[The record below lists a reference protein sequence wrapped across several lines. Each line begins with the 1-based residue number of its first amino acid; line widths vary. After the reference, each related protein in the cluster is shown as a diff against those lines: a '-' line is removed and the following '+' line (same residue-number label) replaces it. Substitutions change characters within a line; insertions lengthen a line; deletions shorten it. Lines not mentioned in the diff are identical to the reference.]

1 MKGIEMINE
10 EGTESLKEDFS
21 NYYGQDWKVFELENV
36 LFYGPRSVFR
46 SDLEP
51 GQYAQIYGL
60 VQDAKEQVLTTYL
73 DGSMV
78 VDHFEFKPNLIQK
91 IVMKIFKIG

>member
-1 MKGIEMINE
+1 MINE
-10 EGTESLKEDFS
+10 QGTELLKENFS
-21 NYYGQDWKVFELENV
+21 NYYGQEWKVFELEKL
-36 LFYGPRSVFR
+36 LFYGRRSVFR

-51 GQYAQIYGL
+51 GQYAQIHGL

-73 DGSMV
+73 NGSMV

>member
-1 MKGIEMINE
+1 MINE
-10 EGTESLKEDFS
+10 QGTELLKENFS
-21 NYYGQDWKVFELENV
+21 NYYGQEWKVFELEKV

-60 VQDAKEQVLTTYL
+60 VQDEKEQMLTTYL
-73 DGSMV
+73 KGSMV
-78 VDHFEFKPNLIQK
+78 VYHFEFKPNLIQK

>member
-1 MKGIEMINE
+1 MINE
-10 EGTESLKEDFS
+10 EGTELLKKNFS
-21 NYYGQDWKVFELENV
+21 NYYGQEWKVFELENL

-46 SDLEP
+46 SDLES
-51 GQYAQIYGL
+51 GKYTQIYGL
-60 VQDAKEQVLTTYL
+60 VQDAKEQILTTYL
-73 DGSMV
+73 NGSMV

>member
-1 MKGIEMINE
+1 MINE
-10 EGTESLKEDFS
+10 EGTESLKENFS
-21 NYYGQDWKVFELENV
+21 NYYGQEWKVFELENV

-51 GQYAQIYGL
+51 GQYAQIHGL

-73 DGSMV
+73 NGSMV

>member
-1 MKGIEMINE
+1 MINE

-21 NYYGQDWKVFELENV
+21 NYYGQEFKVFELEKV

-73 DGSMV
+73 NGSMV

>member
-1 MKGIEMINE
+1 MINE
-10 EGTESLKEDFS
+10 EGTESLKENFS
-21 NYYGQDWKVFELENV
+21 NYYGQDWKIFELENV

-51 GQYAQIYGL
+51 GRYAQIYGL
-60 VQDAKEQVLTTYL
+60 VQDAEEQILKTYL
-73 DGSMV
+73 NGSMV
-78 VDHFEFKPNLIQK
+78 VDRFEFKPNRIQK

>member
-1 MKGIEMINE
+1 MINE

-51 GQYAQIYGL
+51 WKYAQIYGL
-60 VQDAKEQVLTTYL
+60 VQDAEEQILKTYL
-73 DGSMV
+73 NGSMV

>member
-1 MKGIEMINE
+1 MINE
-10 EGTESLKEDFS
+10 QGTELLKENFS
-21 NYYGQDWKVFELENV
+21 NYYGQEWKVFELENV

-51 GQYAQIYGL
+51 GQYVQIHGL
-60 VQDAKEQVLTTYL
+60 GQEAKEQVLTTYL
-73 DGSMV
+73 NGSMV

>member
-1 MKGIEMINE
+1 MIDE
-10 EGTESLKEDFS
+10 QGTELLKKNFS
-21 NYYGQDWKVFELENV
+21 NYYGQEWKVFELENV

-60 VQDAKEQVLTTYL
+60 VQDAKEQILKTYL
-73 DGSMV
+73 NGSMV

>member
-1 MKGIEMINE
+1 MINE
-10 EGTESLKEDFS
+10 EGTESLKENFS
-21 NYYGQDWKVFELENV
+21 NYYGQDWKVFVLENV

-51 GQYAQIYGL
+51 GQYAEIYGL
-60 VQDAKEQVLTTYL
+60 VKDTEEQMLTTYL
-73 DGSMV
+73 NGSMV
-78 VDHFEFKPNLIQK
+78 VDRFEFKPNRIQK

>member
-1 MKGIEMINE
+1 MINE
-10 EGTESLKEDFS
+10 EGTESLKENFS
-21 NYYGQDWKVFELENV
+21 NYYGEDWKAFELENV

-51 GQYAQIYGL
+51 GQYAQIHGL
-60 VQDAKEQVLTTYL
+60 VQDEKEQILTTYL
-73 DGSMV
+73 NGSMV

>member
-1 MKGIEMINE
+1 MINE

-21 NYYGQDWKVFELENV
+21 NYYGQEWKVFELENL

-46 SDLEP
+46 SDLESWK
-51 GQYAQIYGL
+51 YAEIYGL
-60 VQDAKEQVLTTYL
+60 VQTAKEQMLTTYL
-73 DGSMV
+73 NGSMV